1 MKVILLSFRLR
12 TSILLLA
19 ISMLSGLTVA
29 AEETGG
35 YAINLSSNDS
45 IGTFM
50 VNETGFTL
58 YYFLN
63 DPGNGNSTCS
73 GECLAAWPAFYAENI
88 TVPEGLNASDFADA
102 IRTDDVKQ
110 TAYKG
115 WPLYT
120 YIEDTAPGDFKGHG
134 AKEVWLVASPEDFII
149 IES

>member
-115 WPLYT
+115 WPLYY
-120 YIEDTAPGDFKGHG
+120 YIEDTAPGELKGHG
-134 AKEVWLVASPEDFII
+134 AKEVWLVVNPEEFII